1 MGFIVEVT
9 SRSGRVIE
17 RHRINGPVATL
28 GRAFDNDVIISDP
41 YVDAHH
47 AVIEE
52 TERGNQIR
60 ATRAGIPLWS
70 GRKTIDET
78 PAALASG
85 DAVSLGRTHLRIY
98 ALDHPVAS
106 VLSFDRIEQL
116 FSSMTAPS
124 RLVLG
129 LAGFVA
135 LIALDTYLRSYQTME
150 FSRLAQEL
158 ISYLT
163 MTLAW
168 AAGWAVVARISRGEP
183 RFLHH
188 WLVALIAVSL
198 NQVGEFLLEV
208 VAFNTG
214 SLTAVQIM
222 RYLIGGACLA
232 FALTMNLRFALRQT
246 PVVRHA
252 YAQGFAWLIIGYSVL
267 TSWSFDNL
275 FLLYPEFDATVLP
288 ETFRIAPTVSVEDF
302 GARTDSL
309 YSFTADE
316 LN

>member
-17 RHRINGPVATL
+17 RHRINGAVATL

-47 AVIEE
+47 AVIET
-52 TERGNQIR
+52 TEHGQQIR
-60 ATRAGIPLWS
+60 ATRAGIPIWT
-70 GRKTIDET
+70 GRKAIDET
-78 PAALASG
+78 PGVLASG

-106 VLSFDRIEQL
+106 VLSFDRVEQL
-116 FSSMTAPS
+116 FSSMTTPS

-135 LIALDTYLRSYQTME
+135 LITLDTYLRSYQTME

-168 AAGWAVVARISRGEP
+168 ATGWAVVARISRGEP
-183 RFLHH
+183 RFLNH

-208 VAFNTG
+208 IAFNTG
-214 SLTAVQIM
+214 SLAAVQVI

-232 FALTMNLRFALRQT
+232 FALTLNLRFALRQT
-246 PVVRHA
+246 PVLRHA
-252 YAQGFAWLIIGYSVL
+252 YAQGFAWLMIGYAVL
-267 TSWSFDNL
+267 TSWSFDDL

-288 ETFRIAPTVSVEDF
+288 DTFRFAPTVSAEDF
-302 GARTDSL
+302 STQTDSL
-309 YSFTADE
+309 YSFTAEE
-316 LN
+316 LK